1 VNETS
6 LRYLWLLAL
15 RAGIAIAIA
24 VSLLAPP
31 ATAQDIPDT
40 PAGATVTRNPEE
52 IALAQV
58 DDAAAV
64 AGRMLR
70 ESRMQELLQQAKG
83 IFIVPTY
90 GRAALGVGA
99 SAGAGLLVIRRADGS
114 WSDPAFYNIGSLS
127 AGAQIGA
134 EAGAIA
140 LVLINERAVNKFMQK
155 NSFALSAAAGL
166 TIVNWSKIAQGAL
179 GAGDVVAWAGTSGLY
194 GSLVALGV
202 SDIRYN
208 RTLTDAYYHRTV
220 LVADALAGRYANS
233 HANPLRQA
241 LAGAGASAP
250 DPAPASR

>member
-6 LRYLWLLAL
+6 LRYWWLLAL
-15 RAGIAIAIA
+15 RAGIAIAF
-24 VSLLAPP
+24 SLLAPP
-31 ATAQDIPDT
+31 ATAQDAPDT
-40 PAGATVTRNPEE
+40 PTGATVSRKPEE
-52 IALAQV
+52 MALAQV

-70 ESRMQELLQQAKG
+70 EPRMQELLQQAEG

-99 SAGAGLLVIRRADGS
+99 SVGAGLLVIRRADAS

-166 TIVNWSKIAQGAL
+166 TIVNWSKIAQGTL
-179 GAGDVVAWAGTSGLY
+179 GEGDVVAWAGTRGLY

-202 SDIRYN
+202 NDIRYN
-208 RTLTDAYYHRTV
+208 RRLTDAYYHRTV
-220 LVADALAGRYANS
+220 LVADVLAGKYANP
-233 HANPLRQA
+233 HANMLRQA
-241 LAGAGASAP
+241 LAGASAAA
-250 DPAPASR
+250 PAPASR